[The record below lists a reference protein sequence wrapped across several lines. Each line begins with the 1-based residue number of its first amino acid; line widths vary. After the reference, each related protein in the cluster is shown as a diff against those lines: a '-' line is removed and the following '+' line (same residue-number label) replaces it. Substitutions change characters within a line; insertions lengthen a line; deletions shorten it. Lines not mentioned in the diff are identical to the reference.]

1 MYKCNPFQMKFA
13 SNSYTF
19 QIVLTQN
26 YQDFC
31 IWFHQTHTR
40 THTHTHTCTRKE
52 LTIQRTSLSSGK
64 TLYFH
69 TVICLLYGFLMVIP
83 ILSHK
88 PGTSLHI
95 PPPTKIVNLHYH
107 SLLGDNSSSHTG
119 VMSNFDILKYCVDS
133 WQVTQLLSG
142 EQNIQYQLV
151 SAQKLSLMGSIVI
164 HHLGEKLAVMSQ
176 KFNHTE
182 NFDNTFV
189 LLLHGFMMTWC

>member
-1 MYKCNPFQMKFA
+1 M
-13 SNSYTF
+13 S
-19 QIVLTQN
+19 LT
-26 YQDFC
+26 
-31 IWFHQTHTR
+31 WTHR
-40 THTHTHTCTRKE
+40 LYLC
-52 LTIQRTSLSSGK
+52 LSA
-64 TLYFH
+64 LRY
-69 TVICLLYGFLMVIP
+69 ICLLYGFLMVIP

-95 PPPTKIVNLHYH
+95 PPPTIIVNLHYH

-119 VMSNFDILKYCVDS
+119 VMSEYMGKFNFDIPKYRVDS
-133 WQVTQLLSG
+133 WQVSQLFSG